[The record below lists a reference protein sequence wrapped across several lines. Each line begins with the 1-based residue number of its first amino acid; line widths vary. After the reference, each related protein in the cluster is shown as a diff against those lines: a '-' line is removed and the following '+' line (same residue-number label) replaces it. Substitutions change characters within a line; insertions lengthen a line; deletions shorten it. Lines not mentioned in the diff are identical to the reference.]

1 MKPYKILIIED
12 DPVIQSELETLLRG
26 NGYTAVSVKDFSKVT
41 DTFKAE
47 EPHLILL
54 DIKLPNESGFSI
66 CSKIRSISNVPI
78 IFVTSYN
85 TDMDELNSIM
95 LGGDAFITKPYN
107 TAILLAKIAALLRRV
122 YASEQSEILTW
133 NDATLHLESSMIEY
147 KGQKAELTKNELKIL
162 YYLFKSAGKI
172 CSRNDMVD
180 FLWDIHYER
189 QTISEKSTARA
200 PAEPFGGIGT
210 CTIFDRHRDLPP
222 SHFLYRFGLDCGCS
236 LLSDGL
242 FFHTK

>member
-1 MKPYKILIIED
+1 MKTYKILIIED
-12 DPVIQSELETLLRG
+12 DPVIQGEMETLLRG

-66 CSKIRSISNVPI
+66 CSKIRSVSNVPI
-78 IFVTSYN
+78 IFVTSCN

-133 NDATLHLESSMIEY
+133 NDATLSSGAVSAAIIPPSGTPGNAKKTVRSPAATMRGAALRIFR
-147 KGQKAELTKNELKIL
+147 KRQCWQAPC
-162 YYLFKSAGKI
+162 SAGI
-172 CSRNDMVD
+172 HQARTRNGIWIMQDM
-180 FLWDIHYER
+180 
-189 QTISEKSTARA
+189 
-200 PAEPFGGIGT
+200 
-210 CTIFDRHRDLPP
+210 
-222 SHFLYRFGLDCGCS
+222 
-236 LLSDGL
+236 
-242 FFHTK
+242 